1 MRRVMPRE
9 ARKMMR
15 KEMEQTVP
23 AMTAFSSIVNKRQAN
38 NKGKPGRGLSNP
50 VTDND
55 PMDNGMGD
63 Y

>member
-1 MRRVMPRE
+1 MMPRD
-9 ARKMMR
+9 ARKMAR
-15 KEMEQTVP
+15 KDMEQTVP
-23 AMTAFSSIVNKRQAN
+23 EMSVFSSIVNKRQAN

-55 PMDNGMGD
+55 PMDKGMGD